1 MPANLCFRE
10 RVGRSRRSGG
20 SAISSSHHAP
30 ARSARL
36 VLVAAFITS
45 AALLTGSG
53 SIAGATGAHHTG
65 IPSAVLRISSPFLP
79 LNLNPVLDGYSVF
92 DMYTLPAYSSLIFAT
107 PKGGQYKPELAKS
120 FGYVGK
126 GNKRF
131 TMTLRAGIKFSDGT
145 PMTAQDVVKSI
156 RYFQTANGPEAS
168 TLSAIKTATASGKY
182 KINLKLSS
190 SNPLMPLLFSQEY
203 TSGEIINPKAIKK
216 PSMMS
221 DATWGAGPYMLDP
234 AQTVLNDH
242 YTYVPNP
249 HYYAK
254 SQLKYGEI
262 TIKNITN
269 PTSALQAIKTGQVDV
284 ALGDPSTADAAKAS
298 GLKIYPMPTATQ
310 AFFLRD
316 RKGKV
321 LKPLGDV
328 RVRQALNYAINRPVI
343 TRAIFGKYAAV
354 TDQMCQLR
362 TDLYDKAL
370 QNYYP
375 YNPKKA
381 KQLLKAAGYKNG
393 FTMTVLSNG
402 GFNDTFAEA
411 VAGYLAKVGVKVKL
425 DSEQPAQFNIDNF
438 SQKFAVTSSAYG
450 GAPGWFE
457 SQLLIAPGGVLNPF
471 HSSDKT
477 INKLLNKL
485 GSANPGS
492 SQEKT
497 VAHQIEARVVKLAW
511 FLPVMTFDEIFYAS
525 KSVGGLV
532 MDFTGT
538 SDILKLYPK

>member
-1 MPANLCFRE
+1 MLTQ
-10 RVGRSRRSGG
+10 SRYRKLVPTNG
-20 SAISSSHHAP
+20 SANRLSP
-30 ARSARL
+30 ARSRMRI
-36 VLVAAFITS
+36 VAAL
-45 AALLTGSG
+45 AMCAVLLGGSG
-53 SIAGATGAHHTG
+53 SIAVAAGARHHG
-65 IPSAVLRISSPFLP
+65 IPSAVLKISSPFLP

-120 FGYVGK
+120 FGYIGK

-131 TMTLRAGIKFSDGT
+131 TMTLRSGIRFSNGT

-156 RYFQTANGPEAS
+156 KYFQTANGPEAS
-168 TLSAIKTATASGKY
+168 TLSAIQTATAKGKY
-182 KINLKLSS
+182 TINLTLSS

-203 TSGEIINPKAIKK
+203 TSGEIINPKAIDK

-234 AQTVLNDH
+234 SQTVLNDH

-249 HYYAK
+249 YYYAK
-254 SQLKYGEI
+254 SKLKYGEI
-262 TIKNITN
+262 TIKYIVN

-284 ALGDPSTADAAKAS
+284 ALGDPSTADAAKSA
-298 GLKIYPMPTATQ
+298 GLGVYPVQTATQ

-316 RKGKV
+316 RGGKV

-328 RVRQALNYAINRPVI
+328 RVRQALNYAVDRKVI
-343 TRAIFGKYAAV
+343 TNAIFGKYAAV
-354 TDQMCQLR
+354 TDQMCQER

-370 QNYYP
+370 TNAYP

-381 KQLLKAAGYKNG
+381 KQLLAAAGYKKG
-393 FTMTVLSNG
+393 FTLTVLSNG

-411 VAGYLAKVGVKVKL
+411 VAGYLSKVGVKVVL

-438 SQKFAVTSSAYG
+438 GQKFAVTSSAYG

-457 SQLLIAPGGVLNPF
+457 SQLLLEPKGVLNPF

-477 INKLLNKL
+477 IDKLLNQL
-485 GSANPGS
+485 SAAKPGS
-492 SQEKT
+492 PQERT
-497 VAHQIEARVVKLAW
+497 IAHAIEVRVVKLAW
-511 FLPVMTFDEIFYAS
+511 FLPVMSFDEIFYAT

-538 SDILKLYPK
+538 SDLLDWYPK